1 MKTTNDVSIEL
12 DDVQGHLLLS
22 YGKTFGMR
30 HARFLFL
37 HFEDIAAGRR
47 FIAEKIPEVT
57 TARTRPPGPRF
68 TLNLAFTFEG
78 LGVLG
83 LSAEELESFPE
94 EFRHGMAQRA
104 AFLGDIGADAPEH
117 WDLLPRGA
125 PALHAIALVYARSQ
139 DDADARAHE
148 LRVEAEAARVRVV
161 HVQTAAAL
169 EGGREHFG
177 FADGGS
183 NPSVVGDGSDAPPGR
198 ALEPGAFLL
207 DHPDDFGAVAARP
220 SPKALRRNGTY
231 LALRKLRQDVAGFRR
246 FVAENAAILGMDEE
260 LVAAKLMGR
269 WRSGV
274 PLVLAPDED
283 DPDMPVERRDDFG
296 YQKQDSE
303 GLRCPFGAHIRRANP
318 RDALP
323 IARRTAVR
331 THRLIRRGMAYGPP
345 LPEGQG
351 EDHVDRG
358 LIFIAY
364 GASLSLQFEI
374 VQQWLNN
381 GNVGGEPSTLHDPVS
396 GSPCAHGTFTIP
408 TAGPNGE
415 LASVRTLCGL
425 PSFVRVRGGAYFFVP
440 GIEALRYIVNREK
453 PRPDT
458 IEKFLQK
465 YALAQNDEDKKNC
478 VEVCLLDPV
487 TARRPFCDTAENWRA
502 LRQERPIFET
512 PHGVLVSRFRDV
524 QEVLAK
530 PEVFSVQEYGARMT
544 ATVGPFFLGIDGE
557 RHKREASLARLVIR
571 PRDLPKLLDRARLVT
586 PIVLDLV
593 NKRAN
598 GAPDLLPQIVIASV
612 VRTAGEYFGVPGPS
626 DEGLFLWLSV
636 ASAYIFF
643 PLPSDE
649 RAAAGAAAGIAYQQ
663 YLEELLCARELSIAS
678 GKPAGDD
685 VLGRFLALS
694 ATHGLD
700 RMTVRQML
708 GGLVSGTMVPTAMTL
723 LHALA
728 HLRGAP
734 DACAQAREAARK
746 RDMVRLTDI
755 LLEAARFDP
764 YPSLLYRTAVVDV
777 ELATGTPRATR
788 IAKGSR
794 VILSLASAMAD
805 EEALEEPDVFQ
816 PGRPDEHSL
825 LFGHGSHAC
834 IGRFLAGPLMAEI
847 AAPLLL
853 SGL

>member
-1 MKTTNDVSIEL
+1 MKTRKDSMIEFE
-12 DDVQGHLLLS
+12 DVQGHLLLS
-22 YGKTFGMR
+22 YAKTFHMR

-37 HFEDIAAGRR
+37 HFEDADAGRH
-47 FIAEKIPEVT
+47 FIATKIPEVT
-57 TARTRPPGPRF
+57 TARTRPPGPPT

-78 LGVLG
+78 LGALG

-94 EFRHGMAQRA
+94 EFREGMARRA
-104 AFLGDIGADAPEH
+104 AFLGDVGEDAPER

-125 PALHAIALVYARSQ
+125 PALHAMAIVYARS
-139 DDADARAHE
+139 DAEADARADE
-148 LRVEAEAARVRVV
+148 LRAQAENARVRVL
-161 HVQTAAAL
+161 HVQTAAGL

-183 NPSVVGDGSDAPPGR
+183 NPSIVGDGTDAPPER

-231 LALRKLRQDVAGFRR
+231 IALRKLRQDVPGFRR
-246 FVAENAAILGMDEE
+246 FVAKNAAILGMDEE

-274 PLVLAPDED
+274 PLVLAPDKDE
-283 DPDMPVERRDDFG
+283 PDMPVERRDDFG
-296 YQKQDSE
+296 YQEQDSQ
-303 GLRCPFGAHIRRANP
+303 GLRCPFGAHIRRVNP
-318 RDALP
+318 RDAMP

-345 LPEGQG
+345 LLEGQD

-358 LIFIAY
+358 LMFIAY
-364 GASLSLQFEI
+364 CASLSLQFEI

-381 GNVGGEPSTLHDPVS
+381 GNVSGEPSTVHDPVA
-396 GSPCAHGTFTIP
+396 GSPFPQGTFTIP
-408 TAGPNGE
+408 AAGPNGE
-415 LASVRTLCGL
+415 LASVHTLCGL

-440 GIEALRYIVNREK
+440 GIEAIRYIADAEK
-453 PRPDT
+453 PKPDA

-465 YALAQNDEDKKNC
+465 YALAQNDEDKKDC
-478 VEVCLLDPV
+478 VEACLLDPV
-487 TARRPFCDTAENWRA
+487 TAQRPFCDTAENWRA
-502 LRQERPIFET
+502 LRQEQPIFET

-530 PEVFSVQEYGARMT
+530 PEVFSAQEYGARMA
-544 ATVGPFFLGIDGE
+544 ATVGPFFLGFDGE
-557 RHKREASLARLVIR
+557 RHKREASLARLVVR
-571 PRDLPKLLDRARLVT
+571 PRDLPRLLERARFVT
-586 PIVLDLV
+586 PVVLDLLK
-593 NKRAN
+593 KRGS
-598 GAPDLLPQIVIASV
+598 GAPDVLPQVVIASV
-612 VRTAGEYFGVPGPS
+612 VRVAGEYFGVPGPS
-626 DEGLFLWLSV
+626 DEDLFLWLSV

-643 PLPSDE
+643 PLPSGE
-649 RAAAGAAAGIAYQQ
+649 RAASGAAAGIAYQH
-663 YLEELLCARELSIAS
+663 YLEELLRARELSIAS

-685 VLGRFLALS
+685 VLGRLLMLS
-694 ATHGLD
+694 TTHGLD
-700 RMTVRQML
+700 RVTIRQIL
-708 GGLVSGTMVPTAMTL
+708 GGLVSGMMVPTAMTL
-723 LHALA
+723 LHALT

-734 DACAQAREAARK
+734 EACEKAREAARK
-746 RDMVRLTDI
+746 QDMDRLTDI

-764 YPSLLYRTAVVDV
+764 YPSLLYRTALTDY
-777 ELATGTPRATR
+777 ELAAGTPRATR

-805 EEALEEPDVFQ
+805 EEALEDPDVFQ

-825 LFGHGSHAC
+825 LFGYGSHAC

-847 AAPLLL
+847 AAPLLV